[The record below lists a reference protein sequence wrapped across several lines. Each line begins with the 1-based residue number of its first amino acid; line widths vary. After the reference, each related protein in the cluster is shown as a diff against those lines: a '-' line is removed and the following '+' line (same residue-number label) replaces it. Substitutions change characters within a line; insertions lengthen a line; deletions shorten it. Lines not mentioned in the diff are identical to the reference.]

1 MASVIDRSMQTV
13 GGAFLA
19 TVESHGEAPAIFDT
33 GPSPLAIHADDTH
46 IWPGRPSRCLPEIVR
61 TPQLRQSA

>member
-19 TVESHGEAPAIFDT
+19 TVESQGEAPAISDT
-33 GPSPLAIHADDTH
+33 GPSPLAIH
-46 IWPGRPSRCLPEIVR
+46 
-61 TPQLRQSA
+61 